1 MTSRIYVMNNT
12 MGAVTVDIV
21 APDGSKDSIN
31 VVPGG
36 RPYLQDGYI
45 VDPLWRLNHSEIKVE
60 EVSLD
65 NPA

>member
-12 MGAVTVDIV
+12 TGAVTVEIV
-21 APDGSKDSIN
+21 APDGSPDSIN

-36 RPYLQDGYI
+36 RPYLQAGYI
-45 VDPLWRLNHSEIKVE
+45 VNPIWRMNHPEIKVE